1 MKINKLHLALQWIV
15 FLPII
20 LPLCIVFG
28 AIQGIFDTLEDMF
41 YQTRADV
48 SENTTDSIEL

>member
-41 YQTRADV
+41 YQMRADV